1 MSPER
6 RKRRRGRIKRRAVDR
21 RHLGRQKEKTS
32 VKHTI
37 QEVKLKNGA
46 RGLLV
51 DIPGATV
58 MSFQF
63 QFRAGNRYVK
73 HKDIY
78 ETAHIM
84 EHMAFGA
91 NAKFKN
97 EHDYEAEFT
106 KNGAYHNAFT
116 SDLSMV
122 YIADCADFEWER
134 ILQLQQV
141 AICQPHFN
149 ENELEAEKGNV
160 RSELTG
166 YLNNHGRVLWP
177 KIQQLLGEDIYTF
190 WQRLQTINTVSL
202 HDIKEHYKRTH
213 TANNMRFVIAGKLH
227 GRRKEIIRQLEDW
240 ELQPGERFDVPKDDL
255 SKANPT
261 IIRRKEA
268 SNITF
273 GLSLMVPRELNDDE
287 LEAMNCLDHIL
298 TGTMHSRIYG
308 AARAKGLA
316 YGIFSDTSAGF
327 YDSSWDFG
335 GQVNHE
341 TAGGLFDIIT
351 RELDAV
357 CNGKIANRELEAA
370 KSYALGRY
378 QMGAQT
384 VSQIS
389 NFYTNRYFA
398 DGVVKEYEKVPDA
411 IRAVT
416 RDQIVSTARE
426 FIESNTWVLAAV
438 SKEDKEEII
447 GLNEKIEQL
456 FGETA

>member
-1 MSPER
+1 
-6 RKRRRGRIKRRAVDR
+6 
-21 RHLGRQKEKTS
+21 
-32 VKHTI
+32 
-37 QEVKLKNGA
+37 
-46 RGLLV
+46 
-51 DIPGATV
+51 

-63 QFRAGNRYVK
+63 QFRAGNRYVRS
-73 HKDIY
+73 KDIY

-91 NAKFKN
+91 NAEYKN
-97 EHDYEAEFT
+97 EHEYEADFT

-134 ILQLQQV
+134 ILKLQQV
-141 AICQPHFN
+141 AICQPRFN
-149 ENELEAEKGNV
+149 NEELEAEKGNV

-166 YLNNHGRVLWP
+166 YLNNHSRVLWP
-177 KIQQLLGEDIYTF
+177 KIQQLLGEDIFTF
-190 WQRLQTINTVSL
+190 WQRIQTINNVTL
-202 HDIKEHYKRTH
+202 KDIKEHYRRTH
-213 TANNMRFVIAGKLH
+213 TASNMRFVIAGKLH
-227 GRRKEIIRQLEDW
+227 GRRKEIIRMLEQWDL
-240 ELQPGERFDVPKDDL
+240 EPGERFDVPRDEL
-255 SKANPT
+255 SSGNPT

-273 GLSLMVPRELNDDE
+273 GLSMMIPRELNDDE

-341 TAGGLFDIIT
+341 TADRLFDIVVREINAVREGKVT
-351 RELDAV
+351 QHELD
-357 CNGKIANRELEAA
+357 AA

-389 NFYTNRYFA
+389 GFYTNRYFA
-398 DGVVKEYEKVPDA
+398 DGIVKEYEKVPDA

-416 RDQIVSTARE
+416 CEQMVDTAKL
-426 FIESNTWVLAAV
+426 FIDANTWVLAAV
-438 SKEDKEEII
+438 SKEEKEEIV
-447 GLNEKIEQL
+447 GLSEKIETL
-456 FGETA
+456 FPSERTAS

>member
-1 MSPER
+1 M
-6 RKRRRGRIKRRAVDR
+6 
-21 RHLGRQKEKTS
+21 
-32 VKHTI
+32 
-37 QEVKLKNGA
+37 
-46 RGLLV
+46 

-91 NAKFKN
+91 NAQFKS

-122 YIADCADFEWER
+122 YVADCADFEWER
-134 ILQLQQV
+134 ILKLQQV
-141 AICQPHFN
+141 AICQPRFN
-149 ENELEAEKGNV
+149 DEELQAEKGNV

-166 YLNNHGRVLWP
+166 YLNNHSRVLWP
-177 KIQQLLGEDIYTF
+177 KIQQLLGEDILTF
-190 WQRLQTINTVSL
+190 WQRLQTINNVTL
-202 HDIKEHYKRTH
+202 KDIKEHYRRTH
-213 TANNMRFVIAGKLH
+213 TADNMRFVIAGKLH
-227 GRRKEIIRQLEDW
+227 GRRKEIVRMLEQW
-240 ELQPGERFDVPKDDL
+240 ELRPGERFEVPRDEL
-255 SKANPT
+255 SSGNPT
-261 IIRRKEA
+261 IIRRKES

-273 GLSLMVPRELNDDE
+273 GLSMMVPRELNDGE

-316 YGIFSDTSAGF
+316 YGVFSDTSAGF

-335 GQVNHE
+335 GQVNNE
-341 TAGGLFDIIT
+341 TADQLFDIIV
-351 RELDAV
+351 REVKAV
-357 CNGKIANRELEAA
+357 CSGMVTDKELEAA

-389 NFYTNRYFA
+389 GFYTNRYFA
-398 DGVVKEYEKVPDA
+398 DGVVKEYERVPDA

-416 RDQIVSTARE
+416 CEQMVKTAKQFME
-426 FIESNTWVLAAV
+426 ANTWVLAAV
-438 SKEDKEEII
+438 SKEEKEEIV
-447 GLNEKIEQL
+447 GLSDKFETL
-456 FGETA
+456 FPSIH